1 VLCSDKNLNFFLIF
15 MDLVSYIGLL
25 VMYAVP
31 AAMIVL
37 SLTVINNI
45 LLLMVALT
53 WLGTSLF
60 IHFVQ

>member
-1 VLCSDKNLNFFLIF
+1 

-60 IHFVQ
+60 IHYVQ

>member
-1 VLCSDKNLNFFLIF
+1 MLCSDKNLNFFLIF